1 MLPAEFQKH
10 VCSMCYG
17 DGDLNMVSKIELI
30 FGRKGRHWHLQ
41 INAMVEKSTVDKNT
55 EPQAP
60 QLINSLPLLIT
71 ILFS

>member
-1 MLPAEFQKH
+1 
-10 VCSMCYG
+10 MCYG

-30 FGRKGRHWHLQ
+30 FGKKVRHWYLQ
-41 INAMVEKSTVDKNT
+41 RNAKDEKSTVDKNA

-60 QLINSLPLLIT
+60 QLINSLPVTII